1 VVSEGLLLKMAD
13 LTSYHFG
20 RNKVEAGIQIDV
32 LSNNERFVSG
42 YNFNFSR
49 EWMIR
54 SFPIETEAFFIL
66 APFSDFLRETNWGMF
81 AGIYRNHYTIKIG
94 TNFRTYAY
102 NREAVNSYSF
112 ETDTRMHEN
121 WNIMYSFNGYLK
133 PIDHIWNIGLSL
145 TNIDH
150 FIINQESNPIINLG
164 FGYKFKPS
172 LKAYFESWYKS
183 AGALNLK
190 VNYFGFFIRTGI
202 IWEFSLTD

>member
-32 LSNNERFVSG
+32 LSNNERLVSG

-66 APFSDFLRETNWGMF
+66 VPFSDFLRETNWGMLV
-81 AGIYRNHYTIKIG
+81 GIYRNHYTIKIG

-102 NREAVNSYSF
+102 NQKAVNSYGF
-112 ETDTRMHEN
+112 ETDTRLHEN
-121 WNIMYSFNGYLK
+121 WNIMYSFNGYLN

-164 FGYKFKPS
+164 FGYQFKPS

-183 AGALNLK
+183 AGALNLN

-202 IWEFSLTD
+202 IWELSLTD